1 MTSLLG
7 CSQYQLASSDAVAAI
22 IQLDDGRYLLQQRDD
37 MPGIWYPGHWGCFG
51 GAVDDGEAPLQALTR
66 ELREEIE
73 FDVRE
78 AIYFTRLEFDLAG
91 IGLRRYYRM
100 YYVISMT
107 SDDFE
112 RIRLH
117 EGRAAKVF
125 SGEVIFNELRMTPY
139 DAFALFLYHARSR
152 IK

>member
-1 MTSLLG
+1 M
-7 CSQYQLASSDAVAAI
+7 
-22 IQLDDGRYLLQQRDD
+22 
-37 MPGIWYPGHWGCFG
+37 
-51 GAVDDGEAPLQALTR
+51 DDGEAPLQALTR